1 MTTTNRS
8 TFPQQVAAAEQLLKA
23 NPKATN
29 AQLRAAVPQLLAH
42 QGLSAPDGMSN
53 AVFSSARRSL
63 GIESKLGRPLGSK
76 NKKTL
81 ATVAP
86 TVDNDDAR
94 PAVAPRST
102 GIFSGNEVISLGR
115 FIPAQPQSLE
125 ELLVPIGRMMRE
137 QGVSCIELSGEG
149 LRVTRQ
155 VSEELVF

>member
-8 TFPQQVAAAEQLLKA
+8 SFPQQIAAAEQILKA

-29 AQLRAAVPQLLAH
+29 AQLRTAVPQLLAH

-53 AVFSSARRSL
+53 GVFSSARRNL
-63 GIESKLGRPLGSK
+63 GIESKLGRPIGSK
-76 NKKTL
+76 NKKTP

-86 TVDNDDAR
+86 KVDNDDAR
-94 PAVAPRST
+94 PAVTLRST
-102 GIFSGNEVISLGR
+102 GIFSGNEVIHIGR
-115 FIPAQPQSLE
+115 PAAQIPTLD

-137 QGVSCIELSGEG
+137 RGISRLELWDEG
-149 LRVTRQ
+149 IRVTRQ